1 MAVLPDLNATQL
13 EIMNQAL
20 DHIGEKNITAA
31 QLAALEPKA
40 ARLMATH
47 WDNVIVEVLE
57 AHPWNFAKSHWPLE
71 YEAGYG
77 IYVDADFKDITG
89 ITQADPAV
97 VTAVAHGFLTDY
109 LVKIEDVGGMDELN
123 GRVFEITKVTADTFS
138 LNEIDSQIYTAY
150 TSGGT
155 VIRMEALSKYQSDG
169 YTYKVPS
176 DCLIAYAIDGG
187 GDFEI
192 IGGGD
197 ATNDTRRL
205 LTTVR
210 DAVLI
215 GISSRTTDTELTR
228 RFIKVL
234 TARLAAE
241 VAFPI
246 TKKSEIHKDM
256 WALYNY
262 QLADSAVKDC
272 KETNI
277 KPNTKD
283 PWLVDAGYE

>member
-20 DHIGEKNITAA
+20 DHIGQNSITAG
-31 QLAALEPKA
+31 QLTAESPKA

-71 YEAGYG
+71 YELLYAEYTDDDIGT
-77 IYVDADFKDITG
+77 ITG
-89 ITQADPAV
+89 ISQADPAV
-97 VTAVAHGFLTDY
+97 VDVTAHGYLTDY
-109 LVKIEDVGGMDELN
+109 LVKIEAVTGMTEVND
-123 GRVFEITKVTADTFS
+123 RIFEITKVDADSFS

-150 TSGGT
+150 ASGGT
-155 VIRMEALSKYQSDG
+155 CVRMEALSKYSEG

-176 DCLIAYAIDGG
+176 DCLLAFGIDGG

-205 LTTVR
+205 LTTVD

-228 RFIKVL
+228 RFITVL

-241 VAFPI
+241 VAYSI
-246 TKKSEIHKDM
+246 TGSMKLQRDM
-256 WALYNY
+256 WSLYQY
-262 QLADSAVKDC
+262 HLASSGVKDC
-272 KETNI
+272 RESNI
-277 KPNTKD
+277 KPSTKD
-283 PWLVDAGYE
+283 SWLVDAGYE